1 MDYGGADLEW
11 EEADVDEQL
20 LGSARLGRE
29 IVELGKELSD
39 GEAVED
45 LVQRN
50 GSDVVL
56 ALGGVDQRKVAEA
69 QIIAI
74 GERFVMQFN

>member
-29 IVELGKELSD
+29 VVELGEELAD

-45 LVQRN
+45 LVQWD

>member
-45 LVQRN
+45 LVQ
-50 GSDVVL
+50 
-56 ALGGVDQRKVAEA
+56 
-69 QIIAI
+69 
-74 GERFVMQFN
+74 